1 MKKAKHLQRFWA
13 FLLAFVLV
21 STTIASDG
29 MSIVAAEGET
39 TTEQTVSDPKT
50 AEQTSNKGGSAFT
63 AETEQQ
69 GETPQVEE
77 GSKAETPLAAAVR
90 AQPKK
95 VLWNRN
101 PVRKQEQVGNR
112 LVQKILLQLK
122 KEQKKLRQR

>member
-69 GETPQVEE
+69 GETP
-77 GSKAETPLAAAVR
+77 LAAAVR

>member
-50 AEQTSNKGGSAFT
+50 AEQDACRMEHVIS
-63 AETEQQ
+63 
-69 GETPQVEE
+69 E
-77 GSKAETPLAAAVR
+77 GSF
-90 AQPKK
+90 QH
-95 VLWNRN
+95 
-101 PVRKQEQVGNR
+101 
-112 LVQKILLQLK
+112 LK
-122 KEQKKLRQR
+122 KNILEKK